1 MNVIVPAAGAG
12 RRFKEAGYK
21 DPKPLI
27 DVMGKP
33 MVQRVLESVV
43 PGGSA
48 RVVVVV
54 PSGFPD
60 IPGPAHEVL
69 ELDHVTDGAARTVLL
84 AIHGK
89 QLDPD
94 APLLVSNSDQ
104 LLDFRVLDFLAEV
117 KDHDG
122 GIVVFPCP
130 DKNPKWSFA
139 QIKDEQV
146 RRVAEKLPIST
157 WATAGVYWW
166 ARTADFMRSA
176 TEMICRDERTNDE
189 FYVAPTFNEM
199 IRRGLMVSPYFIKE
213 SEMHG
218 LGTPEDLGAYLEL
231 MKAGGRK

>member
-1 MNVIVPAAGAG
+1 MNVIIPAAGAG

-21 DPKPLI
+21 NPKPLI
-27 DVMGKP
+27 DVLGKP
-33 MVQRVLESVV
+33 MIQMVLESVV
-43 PGGSA
+43 PSSSA

-54 PSGFPD
+54 PAGFPETH
-60 IPGPAHEVL
+60 GPPHEVF
-69 ELDHVTDGAARTVLL
+69 ELDHVTDGAARTVLM

-89 QLDPD
+89 QMDPD

-104 LLDFRVLDFLAEV
+104 ILDLKVLDFLHEV
-117 KDHDG
+117 KDYDG

-139 QIKDEQV
+139 QIKDGQI
-146 RRVAEKLPIST
+146 RQVAEKQPIST

-199 IRRGLMVSPYFIKE
+199 IRRGLMVAPYFIKA

-218 LGTPEDLGAYLEL
+218 LGTPEDLGAYLNL
-231 MKAGGRK
+231 MKGG